1 MAALAVGGIMASKAV
16 ATYNRKNFLLDQRL
30 MQERQFQEQEMRVE
44 QFALYR
50 EDVRSLVELTV
61 GKMDVY
67 LIACALLIDKTTVL
81 FAKQAEVLPSGSAM
95 WAIALNSLTL
105 CCGIFYLLLSL
116 WMAMYASISAQS
128 FGARLLTQFV
138 RLPYAT
144 KGQIDSA
151 NARAAEFE
159 ATGVKEIL
167 RIPFTGRPDSATRG
181 VGAVK
186 EGTTSSPSGGTT
198 DLWRDAASAANRGP
212 RGDAGGP
219 IAIGP
224 PTALSPPAG
233 DASTGGEGDPSSRE
247 SPVAVVEDIT
257 LQDIM
262 PTAMLDHIRLYRR
275 VQLNWQAY
283 DAYARV
289 SLFVGANSL
298 LASCLY
304 WCLGQLLKAWST
316 ALPSIGCAAI
326 FASIQLSLISLDLR
340 LSRRSFYGVAVVL
353 ISAPMLATVGLVL
366 QRHWETKVRNDDLH
380 HESFHHVAISVLV
393 IFCHGMHAVLF
404 SLVLKGSWPDPAVGE
419 DARLPAK
426 FRSALFLD
434 VFGWLLNPDGP
445 GTQSSEED
453 HVEECSDF
461 EEEEELNSE
470 FDTSSFSRR
479 RQESA
484 ASSASGTSTVQRS
497 PIFSNVTAGMGAEV
511 HLSASLPAPSPGT
524 SSDDG
529 RRSPPL
535 RQTMPP
541 AIGFSDDLRAEA
553 HRLLHP
559 DGTASP
565 IHRSRTSSH
574 IGTPPVHSLVRR
586 PSPMVSVQQAQQAA
600 RMTPPVGSTH
610 SSPRST
616 PLGSRLTVP
625 SASRELTNSPQL
637 GGGLTRIPSPRSTR
651 LEGLTRTP
659 SPRSTRLEVPVGSG
673 VSRLSNTTPST
684 GTVRFGGHEAAS
696 AEEMERVNA
705 PTREGATN
713 FSGTRAPKRI
723 SERTQVPGETPWQAF
738 LQGTVVIIFVWI
750 VSTMWCVWHS
760 VYDSWLPQGV
770 KREHHPEHFLR
781 ERPQF
786 GIAGVCA
793 PGRLPPQARLVHTS
807 LVELLGEEQLGVA
820 QPVENAVPGPGGA
833 WSNVLGDDEVSRE
846 TVQTSRS
853 LRTLLRTRGVVARDG
868 GCNLR
873 QPVAGMSLA
882 CRQSGDLSSGQCF
895 LAVLRRGG
903 RALSLC
909 RVEASGRV
917 AGGSGDLR
925 LVPTTTLRL
934 VSGAPSLRYVALGWR
949 SGTSGKSFDLGG
961 GGGNTGR
968 GSGAWPFV
976 GAAAARRGD
985 GRGGVINDDL
995 RALRVFGRG
1004 ITGDLLA
1011 FRIGATASR
1020 QDRALLFPESEL
1032 EPPLRGFKSAQAEAD
1047 RYGAEEQSERLL
1059 VVGDVLLSLQTQWDS
1074 PCGAATGMGNC
1085 PSFATAVAN
1094 GNGGEVLGAP
1104 VLRTWHL
1111 GSGHREQYLAAS
1123 DEPMEALRALCDAEG
1138 DHGTQ
1143 TRFEF

>member
-353 ISAPMLATVGLVL
+353 ISAPMLATGGLVL
-366 QRHWETKVRNDDLH
+366 QRHWETQVRDGTLE
-380 HESFHHVAISVLV
+380 HESFHHVAISVIV

-453 HVEECSDF
+453 HVNHAEECGSDF
-461 EEEEELNSE
+461 EEEEELNSDH
-470 FDTSSFSRR
+470 DTSSYTSRR

-484 ASSASGTSTVQRS
+484 GSSVAGTTTS
-497 PIFSNVTAGMGAEV
+497 PAIAVAGAAAEV
-511 HLSASLPAPSPGT
+511 PVGSSLPASPSPRT

-559 DGTASP
+559 DGAASP
-565 IHRSRTSSH
+565 SHLGSKTSSH
-574 IGTPPVHSLVRR
+574 AGTPPVNSLVRR
-586 PSPMVSVQQAQQAA
+586 PSPMASAQQAA
-600 RMTPPVGSTH
+600 RLAPPVGSAQS
-610 SSPRST
+610 SSPRS
-616 PLGSRLTVP
+616 PPRGSRLDVP
-625 SASRELTNSPQL
+625 FASREQPHSPQL
-637 GGGLTRIPSPRSTR
+637 GGGLTRIPSPRTN
-651 LEGLTRTP
+651 
-659 SPRSTRLEVPVGSG
+659 RLEVPTGSAG
-673 VSRLSNTTPST
+673 SRPSRSSSPT
-684 GTVRFGGHEAAS
+684 GTRFGGHEAAS

-750 VSTMWCVWHS
+750 VSTLWCVWIS
-760 VYDSWLPQGV
+760 VYHSWLPQGV

-807 LVELLGEEQLGVA
+807 LVELLGEKQLGVA
-820 QPVENAVPGPGGA
+820 QPVENTVPGPGGG
-833 WSNVLGDDEVSRE
+833 WRNILGDDEA
-846 TVQTSRS
+846 VQTSRS

-873 QPVAGMSLA
+873 QPVAGLSLA
-882 CRQSGDLSSGQCF
+882 CRPSGDLSSGQCF

-949 SGTSGKSFDLGG
+949 RGTGGKSFDIGG
-961 GGGNTGR
+961 GWDYDGG

-985 GRGGVINDDL
+985 GRGGAINDVL

-1004 ITGDLLA
+1004 ITVDLLA
-1011 FRIGATASR
+1011 FRIGAAASQ

-1032 EPPLRGFKSAQAEAD
+1032 EPPVRGFKSAQAAAD
-1047 RYGAEEQSERLL
+1047 RYGAAEESERLL
-1059 VVGDVLLSLQTQWDS
+1059 VVGDMLLSLQTQWDS
-1074 PCGAATGMGNC
+1074 PCGVANGVGNC
-1085 PSFATAVAN
+1085 PSFATAVSD
-1094 GNGGEVLGAP
+1094 GNGGQVLGAP

-1111 GSGHREQYLAAS
+1111 GSGQRERYLATS

-1143 TRFEF
+1143 TRSEF